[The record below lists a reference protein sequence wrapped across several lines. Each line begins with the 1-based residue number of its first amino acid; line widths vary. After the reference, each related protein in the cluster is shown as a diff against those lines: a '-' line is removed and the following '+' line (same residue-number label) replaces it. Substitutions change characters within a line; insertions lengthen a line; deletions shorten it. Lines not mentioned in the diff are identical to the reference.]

1 MPVTHTLHANPLKNF
16 DAQTQFR
23 TTNDGKQVVDH
34 GASIRENVK
43 EIGQNLV
50 NAVDPTN
57 HFRETARHNRSST
70 AWNLGAAVTVMMIPW
85 NVAREVLDIPFG
97 IAQASKNVAD
107 IAVHATLA
115 ATKAV
120 TRQP

>member
-1 MPVTHTLHANPLKNF
+1 MPVNNSTRNSPLKNF

-34 GASIRENVK
+34 GASIRENFK

-57 HFRETARHNRSST
+57 HFRETANHMRSST
-70 AWNLGAAVTVMMIPW
+70 TWNFGEGLVVLMIPW

>member
-1 MPVTHTLHANPLKNF
+1 MPINNSTRNSPLKSF

-34 GASIRENVK
+34 GASIRENFK
-43 EIGQNLV
+43 ELGQNLV

-57 HFRETARHNRSST
+57 HFRETARNNRSAT
-70 AWNLGAAVTVMMIPW
+70 AWDLGHALTALMIPW